1 MFMNRLTVFLS
12 KVSVV
17 ISEYY
22 KQREKGKKKKKKQT
36 DKLPVLPVLYTGQKF
51 LWRSSCSKT

>member
-22 KQREKGKKKKKKQT
+22 KQGEKGKKKKQKT

-51 LWRSSCSKT
+51 LWRSGCSKT